1 MCPWHIITCD
11 GKYVSDAEF
20 LPFCASTV
28 WCMVFCMFEMCL
40 SVKELTIGALSMPI
54 GDLSN
59 EKGGEH
65 NGCHYPVQIDAE
77 LQLGQR

>member
-1 MCPWHIITCD
+1 
-11 GKYVSDAEF
+11 
-20 LPFCASTV
+20 
-28 WCMVFCMFEMCL
+28 MVFCMFEMCL